1 MPWGEARRIL
11 KEETC
16 ICFGKML
23 HNLVILL
30 KYIHQIG
37 KVKIKIVLDQ
47 KLKDTTKNI
56 DFSELCITSKAM
68 VTYNE
73 STEVIVET
81 IKAKG
86 TKCPTC
92 WKINDT
98 ACQRT
103 TCPKLT

>member
-1 MPWGEARRIL
+1 M
-11 KEETC
+11 
-16 ICFGKML
+16 
-23 HNLVILL
+23 
-30 KYIHQIG
+30 
-37 KVKIKIVLDQ
+37 LDQ

-73 STEVIVET
+73 NTEVIVET

>member
-1 MPWGEARRIL
+1 
-11 KEETC
+11 
-16 ICFGKML
+16 
-23 HNLVILL
+23 
-30 KYIHQIG
+30 
-37 KVKIKIVLDQ
+37 
-47 KLKDTTKNI
+47 
-56 DFSELCITSKAM
+56 M

-73 STEVIVET
+73 NTEVIVET